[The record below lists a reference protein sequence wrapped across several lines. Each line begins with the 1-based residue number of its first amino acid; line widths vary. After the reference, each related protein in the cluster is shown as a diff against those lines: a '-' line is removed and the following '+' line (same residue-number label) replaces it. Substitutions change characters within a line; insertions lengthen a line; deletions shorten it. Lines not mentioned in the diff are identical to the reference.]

1 MEASTAIRVVINTA
15 TKAATSTA
23 TMVSMVRTEVATKG
37 DVVMAGDSVAATEAV
52 GGEPGVAGDT
62 KISWRGLWPLCAC
75 ISGGVCLDVWKPVG
89 YLVHDGDHVAEACIV
104 L

>member
-1 MEASTAIRVVINTA
+1 MDEVEVVD
-15 TKAATSTA
+15 
-23 TMVSMVRTEVATKG
+23 VEDTEVATKG

-75 ISGGVCLDVWKPVG
+75 ISGGACLDVWKPVG